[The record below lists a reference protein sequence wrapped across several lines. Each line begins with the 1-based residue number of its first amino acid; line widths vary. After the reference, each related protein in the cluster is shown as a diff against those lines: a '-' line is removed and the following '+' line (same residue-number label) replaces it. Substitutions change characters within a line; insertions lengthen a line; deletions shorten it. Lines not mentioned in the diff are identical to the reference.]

1 MEIGL
6 RQPKVRYLVE
16 TVTMVV
22 LIVVAYFSITTIEA
36 LPRVDE
42 SLTRSSSVRKRVP
55 PKPADLAKSSAAAAS
70 QRVAASVVMT
80 GFVAPCAARE
90 PACDIRLADVALAD
104 ARPEGVRALL
114 ASLASNR
121 CKDGEY
127 RSFADNGYGQFHRL
141 YSSDDRYL
149 GVIFVDRDVCSRSPL
164 APTDAAIW
172 PAPGV
177 AVAHVLQAQGPAD
190 RKASGAGGPDRAGSA
205 LAGAE
210 RTRLEPGMS
219 PQARSIWE
227 EPRAPRCVAKPVM
240 TDDELARCRTN

>member
-177 AVAHVLQAQGPAD
+177 AVAHVLQAQGQAH
-190 RKASGAGGPDRAGSA
+190 RKTSGGGPDRAGSSQ
-205 LAGAE
+205 AGAE
-210 RTRLEPGMS
+210 RTRLEPGTAQQPLS
-219 PQARSIWE
+219 VWA
-227 EPRAPRCVAKPVM
+227 EPRTPRCVAKPVM